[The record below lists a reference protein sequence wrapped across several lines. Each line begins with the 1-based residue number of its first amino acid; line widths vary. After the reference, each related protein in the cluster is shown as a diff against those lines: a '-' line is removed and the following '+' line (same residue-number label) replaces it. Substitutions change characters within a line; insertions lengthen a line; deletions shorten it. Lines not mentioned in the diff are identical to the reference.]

1 MSTVT
6 KDNAWGG
13 HAYVR
18 TYVRENVHTYTRT
31 YLRTYV
37 PTYLRT
43 YVPTYLRTYVPP
55 MRSLLCDHIFCVT
68 LLALQ

>member
-43 YVPTYLRTYVPP
+43 YVPTYLRTYVPTY
-55 MRSLLCDHIFCVT
+55 LLCDPSYAITFSV
-68 LLALQ
+68 